1 MPGAEVSAERAIEPF
16 LSVEQMSLSD
26 FLSSEKAKTEIVER
40 ARNEQME
47 INRQNRHDGID
58 KILAYLLRTQLSG
71 KKLSPIKD
79 MLAELPVE
87 LAVKPK
93 RVQQVLRGE
102 ESDIP
107 KVLVATK
114 KTVSINPSLDWKDL
128 ADYPLTQ
135 GVCKTFL
142 EM

>member
-79 MLAELPVE
+79 MLA
-87 LAVKPK
+87 
-93 RVQQVLRGE
+93 
-102 ESDIP
+102 
-107 KVLVATK
+107 
-114 KTVSINPSLDWKDL
+114 
-128 ADYPLTQ
+128 
-135 GVCKTFL
+135 
-142 EM
+142 